1 MNNQK
6 KLHHGENQILTHYGM
21 TKTLGGDGTT
31 SGTIDGGTLPEVVV
45 TGKAVHTGNI
55 STCPICQQVIHPFFG
70 GGIPDDASSGFLLGM
85 QIMCAA
91 NKGKS

>member
-1 MNNQK
+1 
-6 KLHHGENQILTHYGM
+6 M

-55 STCPICQQVIHPFFG
+55 YTCPICKQVTELLNKFDPG
-70 GGIPDDASSGFLLGM
+70 TYEQGAAGFLLGM
-85 QIMCAA
+85 QIMCASR
-91 NKGKS
+91 KGKS

>member
-6 KLHHGENQILTHYGM
+6 KLHLGENQILTHYGM

-45 TGKAVHTGNI
+45 IGKAVHTGNI
-55 STCPICQQVIHPFFG
+55 YTCPICQQVLNPFIKNQKEEG
-70 GGIPDDASSGFLLGM
+70 STGFLLGM

-91 NKGKS
+91 NKGKG